1 MYKIAI
7 CDDED
12 ALIKEL
18 KDGLQRYAAET
29 GKEFCYFA
37 FHDGG
42 ELLQAYQPDY
52 DLIFM
57 DIKMEKLDGLKA
69 AERIRA
75 MDSQVGLIFLTSLK
89 QYVWKGYEYGA
100 VNYLLK
106 PVKYSVLK
114 MELDRYFARYQ
125 GKEEPYLHFANDS
138 GKYRVPYKSIRYA
151 ETERRNVMVHF
162 EDREQVVYTNMKEIS
177 ALLCSQPQFARS
189 HQSFVVNLSYI
200 KGIEGLEA
208 ILTTGERIPISQP
221 RRKDFMVRMADYWGD
236 ML

>member
-57 DIKMEKLDGLKA
+57 DIKMESS
-69 AERIRA
+69 RFIRWRRWLR
-75 MDSQVGLIFLTSLK
+75 MVSL
-89 QYVWKGYEYGA
+89 A
-100 VNYLLK
+100 VA
-106 PVKYSVLK
+106 P
-114 MELDRYFARYQ
+114 
-125 GKEEPYLHFANDS
+125 
-138 GKYRVPYKSIRYA
+138 
-151 ETERRNVMVHF
+151 
-162 EDREQVVYTNMKEIS
+162 
-177 ALLCSQPQFARS
+177 
-189 HQSFVVNLSYI
+189 LSR
-200 KGIEGLEA
+200 L
-208 ILTTGERIPISQP
+208 PSSSP
-221 RRKDFMVRMADYWGD
+221 
-236 ML
+236 